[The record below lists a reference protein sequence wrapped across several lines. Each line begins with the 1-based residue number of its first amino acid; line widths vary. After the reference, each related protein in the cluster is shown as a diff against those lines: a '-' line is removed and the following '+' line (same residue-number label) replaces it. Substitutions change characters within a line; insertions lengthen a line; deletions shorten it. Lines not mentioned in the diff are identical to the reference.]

1 MALNFFESPFPLFP
15 IKGEKSCLLLG
26 PKRVYNDDHDDDD
39 YRASWKLQ
47 SIIQMSDVLSL
58 IIRYSQ
64 GGCGV
69 FIFLNVLLV
78 SSFLAIT
85 HPRVHPIALD
95 QELEYFSSGSQLF
108 SKY

>member
-1 MALNFFESPFPLFP
+1 
-15 IKGEKSCLLLG
+15 
-26 PKRVYNDDHDDDD
+26 
-39 YRASWKLQ
+39 
-47 SIIQMSDVLSL
+47 MSDVLSL